1 MNNLLKRLLTAGL
14 ITTMLTIPAVVFA
27 DIAVTAH
34 EAPAYAASCY
44 STAEAPAYTTSTYST
59 AEASEYTTS
68 CYSTAEASFK
78 GGTITAV
85 GIEDEAYPDTTEA
98 DTSVHTIKTITA
110 PAAQDINAD
119 PETVSHKTNALKASA
134 DAAET
139 EVIIAGQM
147 PVTNINGAWA
157 LVNLLATI
165 VTVIIATITVI
176 FSRKRKD
183 EKETKGE
190 GKHEQKTNHNTFLQ
204 VLGVI
209 TAIVSVIAFI
219 LTEHMSHLMQLT
231 DNWTMVMILLLAL
244 EALLGLISKETTDEE
259 EEQAEQSTSETKLA

>member
-1 MNNLLKRLLTAGL
+1 MSEREIAEQNRKSERRKAMNNLLKRLLTAGL

-34 EAPAYAASCY
+34 EAPAYAATCY
-44 STAEAPAYTTSTYST
+44 STAET
-59 AEASEYTTS
+59 SEYTTS
-68 CYSTAEASFK
+68 CYSTAETIFK
-78 GGTITAV
+78 GGTITAAD
-85 GIEDEAYPDTTEA
+85 IKDEAYPDTTE
-98 DTSVHTIKTITA
+98 DNTSIHSIKTITA
-110 PAAQDINAD
+110 P
-119 PETVSHKTNALKASA
+119 A

-165 VTVIIATITVI
+165 VTVIIAAITVI
-176 FSRKRKD
+176 LKKKKKD
-183 EKETKGE
+183 EKEETRDE
-190 GKHEQKTNHNTFLQ
+190 EKHERKTNHNTFLK

-244 EALLGLISKETTDEE
+244 EALLGLISKETTSEE
-259 EEQAEQSTSETKLA
+259 EGKKEQAEQSTSETKLA

>member
-34 EAPAYAASCY
+34 EAPAYAATCY
-44 STAEAPAYTTSTYST
+44 STAEAPAYTTSS
-59 AEASEYTTS
+59 
-68 CYSTAEASFK
+68 YSTAEASFK
-78 GGTITAV
+78 GSTITAAD
-85 GIEDEAYPDTTEA
+85 IEDEAYPDTTENN
-98 DTSVHTIKTITA
+98 TSIHTIKTITA
-110 PAAQDINAD
+110 P
-119 PETVSHKTNALKASA
+119 A

-165 VTVIIATITVI
+165 ATVIIAAITVI
-176 FSRKRKD
+176 FSRKKKD
-183 EKETKGE
+183 EKEETRDE
-190 GKHEQKTNHNTFLQ
+190 EKHERKTNHNTFLKG
-204 VLGVI
+204 LGVI
-209 TAIVSVIAFI
+209 TAIVSVIAFV
-219 LTEHMSHLMQLT
+219 LTENMSHLMQLT

-244 EALLGLISKETTDEE
+244 EALLGIVLKETTNEE

>member
-34 EAPAYAASCY
+34 EAPAYAATCY
-44 STAEAPAYTTSTYST
+44 SA
-59 AEASEYTTS
+59 AEASL
-68 CYSTAEASFK
+68 K

-85 GIEDEAYPDTTEA
+85 GIKDEAYSDTTENN
-98 DTSVHTIKTITA
+98 TSIHPIKTITA
-110 PAAQDINAD
+110 P
-119 PETVSHKTNALKASA
+119 A

-165 VTVIIATITVI
+165 VTVIIAAITVI

-183 EKETKGE
+183 EKEETRNE
-190 GKHEQKTNHNTFLQ
+190 EKHEHKTNHNTFLQ

-231 DNWTMVMILLLAL
+231 DNWTMVMILFLAL
-244 EALLGLISKETTDEE
+244 EALLGLISKEATSEE
-259 EEQAEQSTSETKLA
+259 EGKKEQAEQSTSETKLA

>member
-34 EAPAYAASCY
+34 EAPAYAATCY
-44 STAEAPAYTTSTYST
+44 ST
-59 AEASEYTTS
+59 
-68 CYSTAEASFK
+68 
-78 GGTITAV
+78 
-85 GIEDEAYPDTTEA
+85 
-98 DTSVHTIKTITA
+98 
-110 PAAQDINAD
+110 
-119 PETVSHKTNALKASA
+119 A

-139 EVIIAGQM
+139 EVIITGQM
-147 PVTNINGAWA
+147 PVTSINGAWA

-165 VTVIIATITVI
+165 ATVIIAAITVI
-176 FSRKRKD
+176 FSRKKKD
-183 EKETKGE
+183 EKEKTRDQE
-190 GKHEQKTNHNTFLQ
+190 KHERKTNHNTFLKG
-204 VLGVI
+204 LGVI

-244 EALLGLISKETTDEE
+244 EALLGLISKE
-259 EEQAEQSTSETKLA
+259 ATSEMDVSHECVMHSSAE